1 MELSDF
7 DALIYSINLVR
18 KVLVQKYLDENS
30 ENIAVER
37 ISGRSFANF
46 YNGLLGLDNL
56 KYLRKGC

>member
-30 ENIAVER
+30 ENIAAER